1 MRSQRFDF
9 GKIRIDGVDY
19 DYDLVIDHG
28 DIHKRRKKASKRYR
42 DDFGHTPLSL
52 AEEIPWN
59 CRRLVVG
66 TGAEGSLPVM
76 EEVRA
81 EAREREVE
89 LVIVPTARAI
99 ELLNQSG
106 KRTNAIIHVT
116 C

>member
-1 MRSQRFDF
+1 M
-9 GKIRIDGVDY
+9 IDR
-19 DYDLVIDHG
+19 G

-42 DDFGHTPLSL
+42 NDFGHTPLSL

>member
-1 MRSQRFDF
+1 MRFQRFDF